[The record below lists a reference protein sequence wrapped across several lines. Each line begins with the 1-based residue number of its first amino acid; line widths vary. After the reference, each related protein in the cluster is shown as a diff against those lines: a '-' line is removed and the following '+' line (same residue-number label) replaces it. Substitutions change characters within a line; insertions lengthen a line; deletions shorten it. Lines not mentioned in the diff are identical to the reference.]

1 LWRFATFVLHFI
13 AAKNGGNFMNSFI
26 KTTLAIAS
34 AASLFSAHA
43 LVLGV
48 TEGVT
53 YRATDAEIEA
63 KFAPIAK
70 AISLATKQPVKIQ
83 IISSYNGLREALKQG
98 QLDVAF
104 IHPAHVSFE
113 AIKTGAYKSAAW
125 TTGFTD
131 YKVSFLCNEPQP
143 IAAWSTVNGKAMV
156 TPDADSITA
165 VMTRAMLRENKVD
178 TKAVNLQVTRF
189 QDAVPFYVD
198 NHFAS
203 YGATAS
209 GAVIKTWKE
218 KGGKTCAQSRGMP
231 IKHWIVS
238 SKMDAALATSVRES
252 LLTMDQSE
260 IGKKALVVSGY
271 KGFVASDDATEK
283 TLTTW
288 LGL

>member
-1 LWRFATFVLHFI
+1 MINYAKPLLIAT
-13 AAKNGGNFMNSFI
+13 AAAISVF
-26 KTTLAIAS
+26 TTTS
-34 AASLFSAHA
+34 SHA
-43 LVLGV
+43 LTLGI

-70 AISLATKQPVKIQ
+70 AIGVATKQPVKIQ
-83 IISSYNGLREALKQG
+83 VISSYNGLREALKQG
-98 QLDVAF
+98 QLDIAF

-113 AIKTGAYKSAAW
+113 AIKAGGYKSAAW
-125 TTGFTD
+125 TTGFTE
-131 YKVSFLCNEPQP
+131 YKVSFLCNETQP
-143 IAAWSTVNGKAMV
+143 ITAWTTVSGKGIV

-178 TKAVNLQVTRF
+178 TKAINLQVTRY

-198 NHFAS
+198 NKFAS

-231 IKHWIVS
+231 IKHWLVS
-238 SKMDAALATSVRES
+238 SKLDAAVAASVQES
-252 LLTMDQSE
+252 LLAMDQSE
-260 IGKKALVVSGY
+260 AGKKALAVSGY
-271 KGFVASDDATEK
+271 KGFVPSDTVVEK
-283 TLTTW
+283 NLTGW

>member
-1 LWRFATFVLHFI
+1 MTNLKKSLLAV
-13 AAKNGGNFMNSFI
+13 AA
-26 KTTLAIAS
+26 ACAS
-34 AASLFSAHA
+34 GYLFSAQA
-43 LVLGV
+43 LTLGV

-70 AISLATKQPVKIQ
+70 ALSTATKQPVKIQ
-83 IISSYNGLREALKQG
+83 IISSYNGLRDALKQG
-98 QLDVAF
+98 QLDIAF

-113 AIKTGAYKSAAW
+113 AIKAGGYKSAAW

-131 YKVSFLCNEPQP
+131 YKVSFLCKEPEP
-143 IAAWSTVNGKAMV
+143 IKNWTTVNGKAVV

-165 VMTRAMLRENKVD
+165 IMTRSMLRENKLNAATDV
-178 TKAVNLQVTRF
+178 KLQVTRF

-198 NHFAS
+198 NGFAA

-209 GAVIKTWKE
+209 GAVIKAWKD

-231 IKHWIVS
+231 IKHWVVS
-238 SKMDAALATSVRES
+238 SKLSAELTANVRDAI
-252 LLTMDQSE
+252 LTMDKSE
-260 IGKKALVVSGY
+260 LGQKALSASGY
-271 KGFVASDDATEK
+271 KGFIASDTEVEK
-283 TLTTW
+283 TLTNW

>member
-1 LWRFATFVLHFI
+1 MTIFNKTLI
-13 AAKNGGNFMNSFI
+13 A
-26 KTTLAIAS
+26 LAAVCTV
-34 AASLFSAHA
+34 FSTQA
-43 LVLGV
+43 LTLGV

-70 AISLATKQPVKIQ
+70 ALSLATKQPVKIQ
-83 IISSYNGLREALKQG
+83 IISSYNGLRDALKQG
-98 QLDVAF
+98 QLDAAF

-113 AIKTGAYKSAAW
+113 SIKTGAYKSVAW

-131 YKVSFLCNEPQP
+131 YKVSFLCKESEP
-143 IAAWSTVNGKAMV
+143 IKNWTTVNGKALV

-165 VMTRAMLRENKVD
+165 IMTRSMLRENKLN
-178 TKAVNLQVTRF
+178 AVTDVKLQVTRF
-189 QDAVPFYVD
+189 QDAVPFYID
-198 NHFAS
+198 NGFAT

-238 SKMDAALATSVRES
+238 SKMSADQVAGVRDA

-260 IGKKALVVSGY
+260 LGKKALAASGY
-271 KGFVASDDATEK
+271 KGFIASDVEMEK
-283 TLTTW
+283 TLTNW

>member
-1 LWRFATFVLHFI
+1 MITLKKTLGAVAATAV
-13 AAKNGGNFMNSFI
+13 
-26 KTTLAIAS
+26 
-34 AASLFSAHA
+34 FSAQA
-43 LVLGV
+43 LTLGV

-63 KFAPIAK
+63 KFSPIAR

-83 IISSYNGLREALKQG
+83 IIPSYNALRDALKQG

-113 AIKTGAYKSAAW
+113 SIKTGAYKSVAW
-125 TTGFTD
+125 TAGFTE
-131 YKVSFLCNEPQP
+131 YKVSLLCKEAEP
-143 IAAWSTVNGKAMV
+143 IKNWTTVNGKAVV

-165 VMTRAMLRENKVD
+165 VMTRSMLRENKLNAASDV
-178 TKAVNLQVTRF
+178 KLQVTRF

-198 NHFAS
+198 NGFAS

-209 GAVIKTWKE
+209 SAVVKAWKD

-231 IKHWIVS
+231 IKHWLVA
-238 SKMDAALATSVRES
+238 SKMSAEQVAGVRDA
-252 LLTMDQSE
+252 LLTMDKSE
-260 IGKKALVVSGY
+260 PGIKALAVSGY
-271 KGFVASDDATEK
+271 KGFIATDTEVEK
-283 TLTTW
+283 TLTNW

>member
-1 LWRFATFVLHFI
+1 MTI
-13 AAKNGGNFMNSFI
+13 GI
-26 KTTLAIAS
+26 
-34 AASLFSAHA
+34 
-43 LVLGV
+43 

-53 YRATDAEIEA
+53 YRASEAEIEA

-70 AISLATKQPVKIQ
+70 TLSIATKQPVKIQ
-83 IISSYNGLREALKQG
+83 IISSYNGLRDALKQG
-98 QLDVAF
+98 QLDIAF

-131 YKVSFLCNEPQP
+131 YKVSFLCNDAEP
-143 IAAWSTVNGKAMV
+143 IKNWATLAGKGMV
-156 TPDADSITA
+156 MPDADSITA

-178 TKAVNLQVTRF
+178 TKAVNLQITRY
-189 QDAVPFYVD
+189 QDAVPFYID
-198 NHFAS
+198 NKFAS

-231 IKHWIVS
+231 IKHWLVS
-238 SKMDAALATSVRES
+238 TKLDPAVAAAVQES
-252 LLTMDQSE
+252 LLAMDQSE
-260 IGKKALVVSGY
+260 TGKKALVVSGY
-271 KGFVASDDATEK
+271 KGFVPSDTVAEK
-283 TLTTW
+283 DLTSW

>member
-1 LWRFATFVLHFI
+1 MRNSMTIFAKSICV
-13 AAKNGGNFMNSFI
+13 AAAALACLSSQAL
-26 KTTLAIAS
+26 TLGI
-34 AASLFSAHA
+34 
-43 LVLGV
+43 

-70 AISLATKQPVKIQ
+70 ALSVATKQPVKIQ
-83 IISSYNGLREALKQG
+83 IISTYNGLRDALKQG
-98 QLDVAF
+98 QLDIAF

-131 YKVSFLCNEPQP
+131 YKVSLLCNDAEP
-143 IAAWSTVNGKAMV
+143 IKNWTTVNGKGLV

-165 VMTRAMLRENKVD
+165 IMTRSMLRENKLNAATDV
-178 TKAVNLQVTRF
+178 KLQVTRF

-198 NHFAS
+198 NKFAT

-231 IKHWIVS
+231 IKHWLTS
-238 SKMDAALATSVRES
+238 SKMNPELTAIVRDS
-252 LLTMDQSE
+252 LLTMDQTDL
-260 IGKKALVVSGY
+260 GKKALAVSGY
-271 KGFVASDDATEK
+271 KGFIASDADIEK
-283 TLTTW
+283 TLTNW

>member
-1 LWRFATFVLHFI
+1 
-13 AAKNGGNFMNSFI
+13 MNSLF
-26 KTTLAIAS
+26 KKTLAIALTS
-34 AASLFSAHA
+34 SLFSAHA
-43 LVLGV
+43 LILGV

-70 AISLATKQPVKIQ
+70 ALSEATKQPVKIQ
-83 IISSYNGLREALKQG
+83 VISSYNGLRDALKQG

-131 YKVSFLCNEPQP
+131 YKVSFLCNEAKP
-143 IAAWSTVNGKAMV
+143 IVVWSTVSGKAMV

-198 NHFAS
+198 NHFAT

-218 KGGKTCAQSRGMP
+218 KGGNTCAQSRGMP

-238 SKMDAALATSVRES
+238 TKLDPALAIALQES
-252 LLTMDQSE
+252 LVSMDQSDA
-260 IGKKALVVSGY
+260 GKKALTISGY
-271 KGFVASDDATEK
+271 KSFIPSDAATEK
-283 TLTTW
+283 TLTGW

>member
-1 LWRFATFVLHFI
+1 MTIFTKTLSALATSC
-13 AAKNGGNFMNSFI
+13 A
-26 KTTLAIAS
+26 
-34 AASLFSAHA
+34 LFSAQA
-43 LVLGV
+43 LTLGV

-70 AISLATKQPVKIQ
+70 ALSLATKQPVKIQ
-83 IISSYNGLREALKQG
+83 IISSYNGLRDALKQG
-98 QLDVAF
+98 QLDAAF

-113 AIKTGAYKSAAW
+113 SIKTGAYKSVAW

-131 YKVSFLCNEPQP
+131 YKVSFLCKESEP
-143 IAAWSTVNGKAMV
+143 IKNWTTVNGKALV

-165 VMTRAMLRENKVD
+165 IMTRSMLRENKLN
-178 TKAVNLQVTRF
+178 AVTDVKLQVTRF
-189 QDAVPFYVD
+189 QDAVPFYID
-198 NHFAS
+198 NGFAT

-238 SKMDAALATSVRES
+238 SKMSAEQVAGVRDA

-260 IGKKALVVSGY
+260 LGKKALAASGY
-271 KGFVASDDATEK
+271 KGFIASDIEMEK
-283 TLTTW
+283 TLTNW